1 MSQKRLNHFM
11 IFAVCPELV
20 DEINLK
26 EIGEEFVAKWSG
38 RESGFGKATAFMNY

>member
-1 MSQKRLNHFM
+1 M

-26 EIGEEFVAKWSG
+26 EIGEEFVAKQSG
-38 RESGFGKATAFMNY
+38 RESDFGKATEFMND